1 MLADDIEKEFINDGK
16 YEDEPNSWDKDDD
29 GKRDMIED
37 ATEEQRPVILK
48 EINQLTKD
56 LRDCSRRA
64 KELEWYMGGDT
75 GADSY
80 LSRLNEL
87 GLLPKETYNKNE
99 LRHITVNYAISCLK
113 GYNGSF
119 EDWLKGISQ
128 NWREIANRK

>member
-1 MLADDIEKEFINDGK
+1 
-16 YEDEPNSWDKDDD
+16 
-29 GKRDMIED
+29 
-37 ATEEQRPVILK
+37 
-48 EINQLTKD
+48 
-56 LRDCSRRA
+56 
-64 KELEWYMGGDT
+64 MGGDT